1 MKKSIA
7 LAAAAAALLVAG
19 GAQAQART
27 ATSPLYGEVGYTFTR
42 VKADD
47 GPSFNPGMLRGII
60 GYDFHPNFAVEGMA
74 AVGTQKDTSD
84 FMGVPVTVDPR
95 TALGVYLKPKAN
107 LGGVEVFG
115 RLGYTSVR
123 AKVSAAGFS
132 DSGTNSGFSYGI
144 GANVNI
150 SPRMYVGADW
160 MRYNKDDGVTTE
172 GATISVGFRF

>member
-1 MKKSIA
+1 MNKSIA
-7 LAAAAAALLVAG
+7 LAAAAAALLIAG

-27 ATSPLYGEVGYTFTR
+27 AASPLYGELGYTFLH

-47 GPSFNPGMLRGII
+47 GPSFNPAMVRGII
-60 GYDFHPNFAVEGMA
+60 GYDFHREVRVEGMA
-74 AVGTQKDTSD
+74 AFGTQKDTAS
-84 FMGVPVTVDPR
+84 FEGIPVTLDPR
-95 TALGVYLKPKAN
+95 TAVGVYLKPKAN

-115 RLGYTSVR
+115 RLGYSSVR
-123 AKVSAAGFS
+123 AKVSAAGFT

-144 GANVNI
+144 GANLNI

-160 MRYNKDDGVTTE
+160 MRYNKDDGDTTD